1 MSGKITEAIVFL
13 NGAQISRT
21 ERFELKKGMNKLV
34 FRDLPSDM
42 NDKSVTA
49 SSDGK
54 CKVLS
59 VTCGTAYAKAADERI
74 SDLYKKLEE
83 LTDELNGA
91 QRLHGVLSEE
101 EDLIRKN
108 TQTPAG
114 KIYRSDDMKEAVAFF
129 RERMASLCA
138 EKMASEKKM
147 ERLSEKIS
155 DIRTQI
161 GISDN
166 ERRRS
171 HAEIEVHSDDGTGS
185 ELTISYYTKRAGWTP
200 YYDIRV
206 KDVDSPVSISSKAT
220 VRQSTGED
228 WNDVSL
234 VLSTGDPAVGGNAPE
249 LMPWYIDFYEP
260 NVTRSRKNKAEFQ
273 EFNVDV
279 PMAMEAVSMKGF
291 ISDPEDERVGPS
303 ENVTSV
309 EYTMRT
315 PYSIPSSDDGRSV
328 DIASYELEAEYVYK
342 SVRKLEKDVFLL
354 ASVKQWEHLNLI
366 AGEANIFFDNKFVGT
381 TFIEPRKAEEGLK
394 ISLGRD
400 KNIIVTR
407 TRGKDQTAAGMMSQ
421 SVKVSREWTLT
432 VKNLRKQKINIVL
445 EDQIPVSVNKSI
457 VVDPVTISGA
467 AHDKDKGKLEWELT
481 LEPAETRSFQVRY
494 TVSYPKDRTV
504 LLE

>member
-1 MSGKITEAIVFL
+1 MSSKITEAIVFL

-21 ERFELKKGMNKLV
+21 ETFELKKGMNKVV
-34 FRDLPSDM
+34 FTGLPSDM
-42 NDKSVTA
+42 NGKSVTA
-49 SSDGK
+49 ASDGK

-59 VTCGTAYAKAADERI
+59 VTCGTAYAKAADKRI
-74 SDLYKKLEE
+74 ADLYKKMEK
-83 LTDELNGA
+83 LTDELNGM
-91 QRLHGVLSEE
+91 RRIYNVLSEE
-101 EDLIRKN
+101 EELIRKN
-108 TQTPAG
+108 AQMPAG
-114 KIYRSDDMKEAVAFF
+114 KIYRSEDMRDAAAFF
-129 RERMASLCA
+129 RERMASLCT
-138 EKMASEKKM
+138 EKMTSEKKM
-147 ERLSEKIS
+147 ERLSGEIS
-155 DIRTQI
+155 DIRREI

-171 HAEIEVHSDDGTGS
+171 HAEIEAYADGDTVS
-185 ELTISYYTKRAGWTP
+185 ELTVSYYTGRAGWTP

-206 KDVDSPVSISSKAT
+206 KDVDGPVSIASKAT
-220 VRQSTGED
+220 VRQTTGED

-260 NVTRSRKNKAEFQ
+260 VAIRSRKGRSEFQ
-273 EFNVDV
+273 EFNVLASPSV
-279 PMAMEAVSMKGF
+279 MKKEILAEECDLACGT
-291 ISDPEDERVGPS
+291 EDEKTVRPS

-315 PYSIPSSDDGRSV
+315 PCSVPSSDDGRSV
-328 DIASYELEAEYVYK
+328 DITSYELEAEYVYK

-354 ASVKQWEHLNLI
+354 ASVKQWEHLNII
-366 AGEANIFFDNKFVGT
+366 AGEANIFFDDKFVGT
-381 TFIEPRKAEEGLK
+381 TFIEPRKAEEGLN

-407 TRGKDQTAAGMMSQ
+407 TRGKDQTAGGMMSQ
-421 SVKVSREWTLT
+421 SVKAGREWTLT

-467 AHDKDKGKLEWELT
+467 AH
-481 LEPAETRSFQVRY
+481 
-494 TVSYPKDRTV
+494 
-504 LLE
+504 